1 MKKLKRTIATVVL
14 SCLVT
19 SGLVAQQIDQKKMDR
34 DIEIAED
41 ILMSMMKQDKE
52 VRYNLISEPHGMYVE
67 DYGVIFNISGSTS
80 PIRMIQHW
88 RSNEGFGHNFDF
100 NFDFDDSFVVDTDEI
115 NRKAQII
122 AREAQRMARE
132 NQRILVEEHRVIREQ
147 SEELQRQAEEIAEEA
162 EHMNRE
168 AMKMAREAEKEARKA
183 EKEARKHQDGEVEE
197 EIEIDEDID
206 IDEDIEADIEEE
218 MHWHV
223 ISDHPPGMSAVIA
236 GNGPMKPGAFD
247 SVEFQTLMT
256 DFLVD
261 YASLIGQLKPD
272 QKIMVSSG
280 SGGKRQFGR
289 SYYDGKLTAEVT
301 KSDLDDYK
309 KGKLSREKLI
319 EKIVINKTDDTKAPY
334 KDLELFSTIFE
345 RLYEHDLAETY
356 YMSRGLSY
364 ERLMNFGV
372 IYSMKVYSSKEN
384 NGKYSIPTQNLY
396 DLSFEERNQK
406 VKEMYPEFEQELK
419 ANILDYG
426 KTIKSLAPNE
436 TLLFQVKLTECK
448 DCGIPRNIDVSV
460 KQSVLSDY
468 GAGKLSQ
475 SDALKKVNVKKH
487 L

>member
-1 MKKLKRTIATVVL
+1 MVL
-14 SCLVT
+14 SCLMI
-19 SGLVAQQIDQKKMDR
+19 SGLTAQQIDQKKMDK

-41 ILMSMMKQDKE
+41 ILMSMMKQGKE
-52 VRYNLISEPHGMYVE
+52 GYYNLISEPHGMYVD

-88 RSNEGFGHNFDF
+88 QGHDGFGHNFDF

-115 NRKAQII
+115 NKKAQII

-132 NQRILVEEHRVIREQ
+132 NQRILVEEHRVLREQ

-162 EHMNRE
+162 EEVSRE
-168 AMKMAREAEKEARKA
+168 AMKMAREAEREARKA
-183 EKEARKHQDGEVEE
+183 EKNARKYQDDEVEE

-206 IDEDIEADIEEE
+206 IDEDVDVDIEEDVRL
-218 MHWHV
+218 HV
-223 ISDHPPGMSAVIA
+223 ISDHPPRARTIIA
-236 GNGPMKPGAFD
+236 ASGPVKPGSFD
-247 SVEFQTLMT
+247 SEEIQSLMI

-289 SYYDGKLTAEVT
+289 TYYDGKLTAEVT
-301 KSDLDDYK
+301 KGDLEDYK
-309 KGKLSREKLI
+309 KGKLTREKLI
-319 EKIVINKTDDTKAPY
+319 EKITINKTDDTKAPY

-356 YMSRGLSY
+356 YTSRGLSY
-364 ERLMNFGV
+364 ERLINFGV
-372 IYSMKVYSSKEN
+372 IYSMKVYSSKES
-384 NGKYSIPTQNLY
+384 NGKYSIPTQNLH

-406 VKEMYPEFEQELK
+406 VKEMYPGFEQELK

-436 TLLFQVKLTECK
+436 TVLFQVKLTECK
-448 DCGIPRNIDVSV
+448 DCGIPRNIDISV
-460 KQSVLSDY
+460 KQSVLSDF
-468 GAGKLSQ
+468 GAGKLSKQ
-475 SDALKKVNVKKH
+475 DALKKVNVKKH
-487 L
+487 D